1 MATTAA
7 VRRRLWKEGAMN
19 SLLLYVCIP
28 IAQLDFPLWNR
39 IIQLRILPL
48 FFYWSDLREKILVT
62 TYIPI
67 LPKKIYAPTDPLEM
81 AL

>member
-1 MATTAA
+1 M
-7 VRRRLWKEGAMN
+7 RRRLWKEGDMS
-19 SLLLYVCIP
+19 SLLLDVCIP

-48 FFYWSDLREKILVT
+48 FFYWSDLRENILVT
-62 TYIPI
+62 TYIPN

>member
-1 MATTAA
+1 MFAYPLHSST
-7 VRRRLWKEGAMN
+7 
-19 SLLLYVCIP
+19 
-28 IAQLDFPLWNR
+28 FPFGTGQSSFGFDLC
-39 IIQLRILPL
+39 

-62 TYIPI
+62 TYIPN